1 MFDNGNSFTRWY
13 CWPLSSK
20 REEAYCLMGRSWLLQ
35 HVDKNAILQHPLIFQ
50 YFFSLLNFIIYCE
63 KYQIFNKY
71 ARKIILD
78 QPVPSPR
85 EIRKSALL
93 LSCFFF
99 VRTMYIDLT
108 EFKQR
113 KPTKYTHIV
122 QGLYCF
128 LPPKCI
134 IILFYYQLSI
144 HSILPILRIQLELFT
159 LIETMFKKMQPI
171 YQTL

>member
-1 MFDNGNSFTRWY
+1 
-13 CWPLSSK
+13 
-20 REEAYCLMGRSWLLQ
+20 
-35 HVDKNAILQHPLIFQ
+35 
-50 YFFSLLNFIIYCE
+50 
-63 KYQIFNKY
+63 
-71 ARKIILD
+71 
-78 QPVPSPR
+78 
-85 EIRKSALL
+85 
-93 LSCFFF
+93 
-99 VRTMYIDLT
+99 MYIDLT

-159 LIETMFKKMQPI
+159 LIDTMFKKMQPI
-171 YQTL
+171 YQTLWLERDQRSIFFSIQMNMPLWKWLALFQFSWFSKYIIDIWLIQHHNKRKNLQQTILYYIYIPHIFCL